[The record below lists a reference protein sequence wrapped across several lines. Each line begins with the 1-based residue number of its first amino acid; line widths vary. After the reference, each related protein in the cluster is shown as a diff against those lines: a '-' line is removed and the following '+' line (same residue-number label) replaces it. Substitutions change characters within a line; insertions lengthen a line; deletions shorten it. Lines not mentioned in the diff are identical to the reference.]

1 MVSDVTLALAQ
12 AREPAMVNIPCHKK
26 PPCFLFWIRVLGG
39 PVIVLA
45 RNSCRGRS
53 LAAFC
58 RTFLAGRDG
67 CWLLKFP
74 QFSERDVAA
83 DLVTRFLFK
92 QRGFG

>member
-1 MVSDVTLALAQ
+1 M
-12 AREPAMVNIPCHKK
+12 
-26 PPCFLFWIRVLGG
+26 
-39 PVIVLA
+39 VLA